1 MNRLETEKNLKN
13 IEREKNSIKKAIMDY
28 YHEGHVKSDPE
39 LYKKILHDKWKF
51 FLFDENEN
59 LRIVDKEEYLSWYS
73 PEKLNDNLRWSTE
86 FYYIDI
92 TGNVGAV
99 KLKLECEE
107 VGYIDY
113 FNLMKINGKWWIV
126 HKLSHKLK

>member
-13 IEREKNSIKKAIMDY
+13 IEREKDSIKKAIINY

-59 LRIVDKEEYLSWYS
+59 LRIVDKEEYLSWYN
-73 PEKLNDNLRWSTE
+73 PRNLNENLTWSTD
-86 FYYIDI
+86 FFYIDI
-92 TGNVGAV
+92 TGNVGAA
-99 KLKLECEE
+99 KLKLECQE

-126 HKLSHKLK
+126 HKLSYKIK